1 MVLWLRSVFYMLLL
15 PGTVVAWIPIWLST
29 FDGGRVELGAAR
41 WIGLPLMLAGAA
53 GLLWCIWDFAQRG
66 RGTLAPVD
74 PPQIVVHT
82 GLYRVVRNPMYLAV
96 VTTIVGEALLAESWW
111 LFGWA
116 IVVAATVHVFVVGY
130 EEPTLRRE
138 FGATY
143 DSYCQSV
150 PRWLPRPVR
159 RSG

>member
-1 MVLWLRSVFYMLLL
+1 MVLWLRSAFFMFVL
-15 PGTVVAWIPIWLST
+15 PGTVVVWVPVWIST
-29 FDGGRVELGAAR
+29 FEGGRLELGAAR
-41 WIGLPLMLAGAA
+41 WIGLPLVVAGAA
-53 GLLWCIWDFAQRG
+53 GLLWCIWDFARRG

-74 PPQIVVHT
+74 PPKIVVHT
-82 GLYRVVRNPMYLAV
+82 GLYRVVRNPMYVAV
-96 VTTIVGEALLAESWW
+96 VTTLVGEAVLFGSWW
-111 LFGWA
+111 LLGWA

-130 EEPTLRRE
+130 EEPTLRRQ
-138 FGATY
+138 FGAAY